1 MESNAFSVVLVPEKQ
16 VSSFTLL
23 RLHPSQ
29 AADLAACAY
38 QLKSDNKNDVSNLV
52 RTESR
57 RTNQQKCS
65 GAVAWCR
72 RFLSKALHLKDASS
86 TSSLKA

>member
-1 MESNAFSVVLVPEKQ
+1 MECNAFSVDPMRQKQ

-38 QLKSDNKNDVSNLV
+38 QLKNDDKNNVNNLA

-57 RTNQQKCS
+57 STNQQKYS
-65 GAVAWCR
+65 GPVAWCR
-72 RFLSKALHLKDASS
+72 RFFSKALHLKGVSS
-86 TSSLKA
+86 TSSVQA